1 MPDPDLILTLTGGL
15 AAALVLGY
23 LMHRLKVSPIAGYLL
38 AGYVVGPYS
47 PGIVV
52 NHHLATQLADIG
64 VILLMF
70 GVGLHFDLKTLS
82 GIMRRVVPGSLSQS
96 LVTTLLGA
104 LTAMAFGLG
113 MKAGLLYGLTLSVAS
128 TVAAVRVFSD
138 AQRLHSPVGNRAT
151 AWLVVE
157 DFFMV
162 FVLILAPAVLGL
174 GQHTGVDVVRD
185 ISVTIVKLASVILG
199 TFLLGGRIV
208 PWILMRVA
216 ATRSRELF
224 TLCVLV
230 SALGLAVGAST
241 LFGISMA
248 LGALM
253 AGMVVGRSEFSLR
266 AATEALP
273 MRDAFAVLF
282 FVSIGM
288 LFNPVGLL
296 AAPSFFL
303 ATLALVLVGKPL
315 VAGAVLILTGCS
327 SRTTLILALALAQIG
342 EFSFI
347 LAGVGGRLG
356 LLEEST
362 RNLLVAA
369 SIVSLILNPF
379 YLKLAGV
386 LETWLVRHPFLWR
399 RLNRESEP
407 VVDRDEDQG
416 AGADRR
422 RAVIVGYGPVGRTL
436 GELLLEHGIEPT
448 VIEMNHETVRRL
460 KAKAVPALYG
470 DASHGDVLRA
480 AGAHRAGTLIL
491 SAPGIPTAA
500 DIIRQAREMNP
511 GIRILVNTSFLG
523 DGPALEAAGA
533 DIVLSGEEEV
543 ASAMCASVLRMMEA
557 DASFR
562 FAGSVPP
569 ETGRG
574 KG

>member
-1 MPDPDLILTLTGGL
+1 MPDTGLILTLTGGL

-23 LMHRLKVSPIAGYLL
+23 VMCRLKVSPIAGYLL

-47 PGIVV
+47 PGLVV
-52 NHHLATQLADIG
+52 DHKVASQLADIG

-82 GIMRRVVPGSLSQS
+82 GMMRRVVPGALSQS
-96 LVTTLLGA
+96 LITTLLGL

-113 MKAGLLYGLTLSVAS
+113 AKAGLLYGLTLSVAS
-128 TVAAVRVFSD
+128 TVATVRLFSD

-162 FVLILAPAVLGL
+162 FVLILLPAVFGM
-174 GQHTGVDVVRD
+174 GQHNGPEVVRD
-185 ISVTIVKLASVILG
+185 IGLTILKLGSVILG
-199 TFLLGGRIV
+199 TFLIGGRIV
-208 PWILMRVA
+208 PWILMQVA

-288 LFNPVGLL
+288 LFNPAGLM
-296 AAPSFFL
+296 AAPFFFL
-303 ATLALVLVGKPL
+303 ATLAVVLVGKPL
-315 VAGAVLILTGCS
+315 VAGVVLSLMGCS
-327 SRTTLILALALAQIG
+327 SRNTLILALALAQIG

-356 LLEEST
+356 LLGESS

-369 SIVSLILNPF
+369 SIVSLVLNPF
-379 YLKLAGV
+379 YLRLAGV
-386 LETWLVRHPFLWR
+386 LETRLVRHPFLWR
-399 RLNRESEP
+399 WLNRGGEP
-407 VVDRDEDQG
+407 ATDRDEG
-416 AGADRR
+416 PVALADHRT
-422 RAVIVGYGPVGRTL
+422 AVIVGYGPVGRTL
-436 GELLLEHGIEPT
+436 GELLREHGIEPT
-448 VIEMNHETVRRL
+448 VIELNHETVMRL
-460 KAKAVPALYG
+460 KARALPALHG

-480 AGAHRAGTLIL
+480 AGTHHAGTLIL
-491 SAPGIPTAA
+491 SAPGISTAA

-523 DGPALEAAGA
+523 DAPALEAAGA
-533 DIVLSGEEEV
+533 DVVLSGEAEV
-543 ASAMCASVLRMMEA
+543 ASAMCASVLRMIKE

-562 FAGSVPP
+562 RDESMSPEAAGGV
-569 ETGRG
+569 
-574 KG
+574 K